1 MEFPRAAMGP
11 LVDDRTTLPARTAV
25 ARRAVLTAWVLAL
38 LVGVALL
45 KGLAAEHS
53 SPLPAARAQLVLHE
67 GLSSLPMAAEGAV
80 SAALGAD
87 SAAYRVTTSGDGFRA
102 QNAAQALHVRFDAA
116 GISIRSGNTQVDLS
130 LRAVGYATALQ
141 AVGSVRPSAMSNR
154 VTYTRA
160 GLSEWYANGP
170 LGLEQGFTIPRALSG
185 HPAGPLTLSI
195 ALSGDAHASL
205 ASGGLGVTLSH
216 AGRSSLRY
224 AGLVATD
231 ARGRTLHS
239 WLQLHT
245 GRLLLGVDTRGAHY
259 PLRIDPLIQHGE
271 KLTGS
276 GEVGDGLFGSSVAL
290 SSDAN
295 TALIG
300 APFDNGSVGAA
311 WVFTRSGSTWTQ
323 QSEKLT
329 GGNESGR
336 GAFGSSVA
344 LSGDGNTAVI
354 GGPVDSRGV
363 GAAWVFTRS
372 GSTWTQ
378 QGEKLT
384 GNGEIGNGAFGS
396 SVALSSDGYT
406 ALIGG
411 PFDSSNVGGTWMF
424 TRSGS
429 TWTQQGEKLTGSGE
443 IGEGGFGFSVALSSD
458 GDTALIGGEGDNS
471 SVGAA
476 WMFTRSGSTWTQQG
490 EKLTGSGE
498 IGEGG
503 FGFSVALS
511 SDGDTALIGGEG
523 DNSSVGA
530 AWMFTRSGSTWTQQG
545 EKLTGSTG
553 SDKAFFGYSVAL
565 SSDGDTAL
573 IGGHDY
579 ADVGAAWVF
588 KRSGSTWTHEG
599 EHLAGSG
606 EIGFGSFG
614 SSVALSSDGNTALI
628 GGHGDNDFV
637 GAAWVF
643 VNVPSPTVRGLSPHA
658 GPQAGVTPV
667 TITGTNYIGATGVSF
682 GSSSATSFTVN
693 SATSITAVSPAEPE
707 GRVDVTVTTPNGT
720 SAISSKDRYRF
731 TPTVTN
737 ASPNTAS
744 TAGGTTVTVTGAG
757 LVPGTARTNF
767 RFGSTHAKSVNC
779 TSTTTCIVVAP
790 AHEAGTVD
798 VKALVSKVS
807 SPKNPPADQFTYK

>member
-1 MEFPRAAMGP
+1 
-11 LVDDRTTLPARTAV
+11 
-25 ARRAVLTAWVLAL
+25 
-38 LVGVALL
+38 
-45 KGLAAEHS
+45 
-53 SPLPAARAQLVLHE
+53 
-67 GLSSLPMAAEGAV
+67 
-80 SAALGAD
+80 
-87 SAAYRVTTSGDGFRA
+87 
-102 QNAAQALHVRFDAA
+102 
-116 GISIRSGNTQVDLS
+116 
-130 LRAVGYATALQ
+130 
-141 AVGSVRPSAMSNR
+141 
-154 VTYTRA
+154 
-160 GLSEWYANGP
+160 
-170 LGLEQGFTIPRALSG
+170 
-185 HPAGPLTLSI
+185 
-195 ALSGDAHASL
+195 
-205 ASGGLGVTLSH
+205 
-216 AGRSSLRY
+216 
-224 AGLVATD
+224 
-231 ARGRTLHS
+231 
-239 WLQLHT
+239 
-245 GRLLLGVDTRGAHY
+245 
-259 PLRIDPLIQHGE
+259 
-271 KLTGS
+271 
-276 GEVGDGLFGSSVAL
+276 
-290 SSDAN
+290 
-295 TALIG
+295 
-300 APFDNGSVGAA
+300 
-311 WVFTRSGSTWTQ
+311 
-323 QSEKLT
+323 
-329 GGNESGR
+329 
-336 GAFGSSVA
+336 
-344 LSGDGNTAVI
+344 
-354 GGPVDSRGV
+354 
-363 GAAWVFTRS
+363 
-372 GSTWTQ
+372 
-378 QGEKLT
+378 
-384 GNGEIGNGAFGS
+384 
-396 SVALSSDGYT
+396 
-406 ALIGG
+406 
-411 PFDSSNVGGTWMF
+411 
-424 TRSGS
+424 
-429 TWTQQGEKLTGSGE
+429 
-443 IGEGGFGFSVALSSD
+443 
-458 GDTALIGGEGDNS
+458 
-471 SVGAA
+471 
-476 WMFTRSGSTWTQQG
+476 MFTRSGSTWTQQG